1 MILVAV
7 ATLSLSTW
15 AYAADQQ
22 GSMSTGSPSDTSTQ
36 KPGDSKIAGEQ
47 SGFPNPAFP
56 KVEGKL
62 SKIEGDSYTIQDS
75 NGQTTRLF
83 VDDKTKKD
91 VNLKLGDEVT
101 AERTIQG
108 YAKSIE
114 PRK

>member
-7 ATLSLSTW
+7 AALSLSTW
-15 AYAADQQ
+15 TYAASEQ
-22 GSMSTGSPSDTSTQ
+22 GSSSTSQRSDMSAPKS
-36 KPGDSKIAGEQ
+36 DSKIAGEQ

-62 SKIEGDSYTIQDS
+62 SKIEGDSYTIQDN

-83 VDDKTKKD
+83 VDDKTQKD

-101 AERTIQG
+101 AERTIEG
-108 YAKSIE
+108 YAKSIQ